1 MSSSPLAT
9 RLLASAFL
17 VSLAAVGGGCGSSEE
32 SVDVD
37 FVGVYRPT
45 TGGNIDAIMFS
56 ANKDYML
63 MPAGCRSQVCAEIG
77 RFQFD
82 PASKLLA
89 LTPAKLDERGVAER
103 GAQGTATRYL
113 PVQVMETS
121 GTAKTG
127 GSLVTAKTQQLL
139 NGGGGQ
145 QLNSSGGQQL
155 ANPSGDKLA
164 EAGTKLIEAILKAL
178 IDMQQMQQDKGDDKE
193 DDKKDEEEKKEE
205 EKPFD
210 ISCQQGVPTPAS
222 TPADVSAYWARCPQG
237 VVTRMK

>member
-1 MSSSPLAT
+1 MSSSPLAA
-9 RLLASAFL
+9 RLLVSAFL
-17 VSLAAVGGGCGSSEE
+17 VAAAASGGGCGSSEE

-56 ANKDYML
+56 ENKDYLL
-63 MPAGCRSQVCAEIG
+63 MPTGCRSQSCAEIG

-82 PASKLLA
+82 SASKLLA
-89 LTPAKLDERGVAER
+89 LTAARTGE
-103 GAQGTATRYL
+103 TRYL

-121 GTAKTG
+121 RGAAKTG
-127 GSLVTAKTQQLL
+127 GSLVTTKTQQLL

-155 ANPSGDKLA
+155 TNGNGEKLA
-164 EAGTKLIEAILKAL
+164 ETGQKLIEAILKAL
-178 IDMQQMQQDKGDDKE
+178 IDMQQMQQDKKDEEKKDE
-193 DDKKDEEEKKEE
+193 DKKDEEKKDE

-210 ISCQQGVPTPAS
+210 LACQQGVPTPAS
-222 TPADVSAYWARCPQG
+222 TPADVAAYWQRCPQG
-237 VVTRMK
+237 VVTRVK